1 MAERKYTELEEQ
13 LLVFLQERF
22 DGVVAVDL
30 REDGTLYAELS
41 GDCATCPVRELSCGE
56 EMSAAVLGEFPQVTE
71 VVARPYVSEET
82 MNLARKLLGLK

>member
-1 MAERKYTELEEQ
+1 MADRKYTELEEQ
-13 LLVFLQERF
+13 LLAFLQARF
-22 DGVVAVDL
+22 DGVVAVEL

-56 EMSAAVLGEFPQVTE
+56 EMSAVVLSEFPQVTE

-82 MNLARKLLGLK
+82 MDFARKLLGLK